1 MKSNFLDWYTQALGS
16 AFGILACIYAYLKGY
31 MLVYGNIEGYFEF
44 IGFTGVISSYLLLPL
59 CIISFI
65 LSLIK
70 SYTIKKDIL
79 NTSLESINVFFSV
92 LTVIIGF
99 MGAKIYFLIPA
110 VFILFNIL
118 KPSLYNKII
127 DNPDAIFSNE
137 KEDTIVQETLEFTKL
152 ENSTDGEI
160 EELHKSR
167 CNDHNILETKK
178 EIAMQL
184 LRKNSSKQF
193 IMELTGFTLDEIN
206 MLQE

>member
-1 MKSNFLDWYTQALGS
+1 MGS
-16 AFGILACIYAYLKGY
+16 
-31 MLVYGNIEGYFEF
+31 
-44 IGFTGVISSYLLLPL
+44 
-59 CIISFI
+59 
-65 LSLIK
+65 
-70 SYTIKKDIL
+70 
-79 NTSLESINVFFSV
+79 
-92 LTVIIGF
+92 
-99 MGAKIYFLIPA
+99 KIYFFIPA
-110 VFILFNIL
+110 IFILFNIL
-118 KPSLYNKII
+118 QPSLYNKII

-167 CNDHNILETKK
+167 GNDPDILETKK